1 MKIVDVDLRCLVAP
15 AFTLTISGPL
25 SRGAGHDGMF
35 YTGDP
40 VTQGFPLCA
49 AGGRVHFRDAG
60 AGRRADRLGRLRSRA
75 VQRRRRPGPPVPGG
89 GVYPPD

>member
-1 MKIVDVDLRCLVAP
+1 MKIVDLICAP
-15 AFTLTISGPL
+15 GRTGFYFDDQRAIKS
-25 SRGAGHDGMF
+25 AGHDGMF

-40 VTQGFPLCA
+40 VTPGLPLCA

-75 VQRRRRPGPPVPGG
+75 VQRRRRPGPLFLAEGLS
-89 GVYPPD
+89 PD